1 MSLGLIIFLII
12 LGLLLFI
19 VEFMLI
25 PGVTVAGIGGAVC
38 LVTAIVFSF
47 ASYGTTTGFLVLG
60 ITVLVMIV
68 LTVLMLKSGTWKKFM
83 LKTSIDSKVDN
94 VSAQDG
100 KIKVRAG
107 DRGVTVTRLVPGGKV
122 LVNGEY
128 YEAKSVDILINP
140 RQEIEVLRIEDNKLI
155 VKPINKQI

>member
-25 PGVTVAGIGGAVC
+25 PGVTIAGIGGAVC
-38 LVTAIVFSF
+38 LITAIVFSF
-47 ASYGTTTGFLVLG
+47 ASFGTTVGLLVLG

-68 LTVLMLKSGTWKKFM
+68 LTVLMLKSGTWNKFM
-83 LKTSIDSKVDN
+83 LKTAIDGKVDT
-94 VSAQDG
+94 VGAGEG
-100 KIKVRAG
+100 KVKAG
-107 DRGVTVTRLVPGGKV
+107 DRGVTVTRLAPGGKV

-128 YEAKSVDILINP
+128 FEAKSIDILVDP
-140 RQEIEVLRIEDNKLI
+140 RQEIEVVRIDDNKLI
-155 VKPINKQI
+155 VKPINK

>member
-25 PGVTVAGIGGAVC
+25 PGVTIAGIGGAAC

-47 ASYGTTTGFLVLG
+47 ATYGTQTGLLILG
-60 ITVLVMIV
+60 LTVLVMVV
-68 LTVLMLKSGTWKKFM
+68 LTVLMLKAGTWKKFM
-83 LKTSIDSKVDN
+83 LKTSIDSKVDT
-94 VSAQDG
+94 VGSGEG
-100 KIKVRAG
+100 KVKAG
-107 DRGVTVTRLVPGGKV
+107 DTGVTVTRLAPGGKV

-128 YEAKSVDILINP
+128 FEAKAIDILVDP
-140 RQEIEVLRIEDNKLI
+140 KQEIEVVRIEDNKLI
-155 VKPINKQI
+155 VKPINK

>member
-25 PGVTVAGIGGAVC
+25 PGVTIAGIGGAVC
-38 LVTAIVFSF
+38 LITAIVFSF
-47 ASYGTTTGFLVLG
+47 VSFGTGPGLLILG
-60 ITVLVMIV
+60 ITVIIMVI
-68 LTVLMLKSGTWKKFM
+68 LTVLMLKAGTWKKFA

-94 VSAQDG
+94 VGASEG
-100 KIKVRAG
+100 RVKPG

-128 YEAKSVDILINP
+128 FEAKSIDILIDP
-140 RQEIEVLRIEDNKLI
+140 RQEIEVVKIDDNKLI
-155 VKPINKQI
+155 VKPINK

>member
-25 PGVTVAGIGGAVC
+25 PGVTIAGIGGAVC
-38 LVTAIVFSF
+38 LITAIVFSF
-47 ASYGTTTGFLVLG
+47 ASYGTTVGLLVLG

-68 LTVLMLKSGTWKKFM
+68 LTVLMLKSGTWNKFM
-83 LKTSIDSKVDN
+83 LKTAIDGKVDT
-94 VSAQDG
+94 VGAGEG
-100 KIKVRAG
+100 KVKAG
-107 DRGVTVTRLVPGGKV
+107 DRGVTVTRLAPGGKV

-128 YEAKSVDILINP
+128 FEAKSIDILVDP
-140 RQEIEVLRIEDNKLI
+140 RQEIEVVRIDDNKLI
-155 VKPINKQI
+155 VKPINK

>member
-47 ASYGTTTGFLVLG
+47 ASYGTTAGFLVLG

-94 VSAQDG
+94 VGAPDG
-100 KIKVRAG
+100 KTKVRAG

>member
-25 PGVTVAGIGGAVC
+25 PGVTIAGIGGAAC

-47 ASYGTTTGFLVLG
+47 ATYGTQTGLLILG
-60 ITVLVMIV
+60 LTVLVMVV
-68 LTVLMLKSGTWKKFM
+68 LTVLMLKAGTWKKFT
-83 LKTSIDSKVDN
+83 LKASIDSKVDT
-94 VSAQDG
+94 VGAGEG
-100 KIKVRAG
+100 KVKAG
-107 DRGVTVTRLVPGGKV
+107 DKGVTVTRLAPGGKV

-128 YEAKSVDILINP
+128 FEAKAIDILVDP
-140 RQEIEVLRIEDNKLI
+140 KQDIEVVRIEDNKLI
-155 VKPINKQI
+155 VKPINI

>member
-25 PGVTVAGIGGAVC
+25 PGVTIAGIGGAVC

-47 ASYGTTTGFLVLG
+47 ASFGTTTGLLVLG
-60 ITVLVMIV
+60 ITVIVMIV
-68 LTVLMLKSGTWKKFM
+68 LTVLMLKANTWNKFM
-83 LKTSIDSKVDN
+83 LKTSIDGKVDT
-94 VSAQDG
+94 VGAEEG
-100 KIKVRAG
+100 RVKAG
-107 DRGVTVTRLVPGGKV
+107 DRGVTVPRLAPGGKV

-128 YEAKSVDILINP
+128 FEAKAIDILVDP
-140 RQEIEVLRIEDNKLI
+140 HQEIEVVRIEDNKLI
-155 VKPINKQI
+155 VKPINK

>member
-25 PGVTVAGIGGAVC
+25 PGFTIAGIGGAVC
-38 LVTAIVFSF
+38 LITAVVFSF
-47 ASYGTTTGFLVLG
+47 ASFGTTVGLLVLG

-68 LTVLMLKSGTWKKFM
+68 LTVLMLKSGTWNKFM
-83 LKTSIDSKVDN
+83 LKTAIDGKVDT
-94 VSAQDG
+94 VGAEEG
-100 KIKVRAG
+100 KVKAG
-107 DRGVTVTRLVPGGKV
+107 DRGVTVTRLAPGGKV

-128 YEAKSVDILINP
+128 FEAKSIDILVDP
-140 RQEIEVLRIEDNKLI
+140 RQEIEVVRIDDNKLI
-155 VKPINKQI
+155 VKPINK